1 MLFEGRALAMVRPDR
16 ALRAIITTAA
26 LAAVLSTSLGPVAA
40 AAEPAPDSSDVVLVL
55 DFSAS
60 ILNDAR
66 NRARFAGTLERMA
79 DRVDALSTDLVAGD
93 TTVSLVQFASKARD
107 VEGCTDLQ
115 LLNDP
120 EAVATFADCLRTVGA
135 AYRRGLRPGLAD
147 AIGIDTNYVEAME
160 KGATHLPADSV
171 RPSMIL
177 FTDGRH
183 DVAGVPNSEV
193 AKAQRRLFGNR
204 SPFALLPV
212 GLGLASGDR
221 ARLTAGLEDLRVVR
235 DMPACVSGATFEWP
249 DVVFQSADAAGS
261 AVAEALQAATCT
273 FTIAPTEPPVT
284 PAPPAIPGGARDI
297 RLTPGDGYI
306 DIAWS
311 PPEEGADAVEGYRAR
326 CTSDGDPIESAGGV
340 STEPNARVEGL
351 EQGHEYRCEV
361 AVVTANGDGDWIPAS
376 GTAIPLGVPAAPAK
390 PAVTALNGAVE
401 MGIAPGAGAEEY
413 RYECSA
419 DGGATWDETH
429 SLTSASTTARIR
441 ELANGTEYVCRAF
454 AANALGLS
462 DASPLSDF
470 VRPCS
475 GLLDCNPLALPI
487 VGGVL
492 GVLLLGILL
501 ALFGIYRERSQGYV
515 LAVVD
520 VIHTANLGKG
530 SRLGIELVRKP
541 GSREIVEVLASRGKS
556 ADIRIRPKR
565 GGRFVVTDKN
575 RTQAVESGDSIVVVD
590 AVGTP
595 HQLVLRAFST
605 KSASAVT
612 TRR

>member
-212 GLGLASGDR
+212 GLGLAAGDR